1 MEQTASEVCLMA
13 PSAEST
19 RSERIITQLAGN
31 PGLCV
36 SPFCTNLTD
45 FSQNPERGS
54 RTGDGLPPLA
64 ITSMVPSP
72 ATTIDRFSTNFPA
85 ELSPHSFAHSGTTPA
100 VTVQQIL
107 IIRLDVVRRR
117 LKDKGLSDE
126 VIKILLENNR
136 TTTAATYQ
144 SSWKSWINWNNK
156 RDSDPLFPS
165 LNSILQFLTDSF
177 NSGKSYSSLNIHRLM
192 LSSTL
197 EAVDDHKIG
206 EHHLV
211 VQLLK
216 GCFNL
221 NLPQP
226 RYNIFWDPDVV
237 LKHFDLLGENRNLSL
252 TILSRKLAILLA
264 LSTVSRVS
272 EI

>member
-72 ATTIDRFSTNFPA
+72 ATTIVRFFANFPA

-107 IIRLDVVRRR
+107 IIRLDVVRRQ

-144 SSWKSWINWNNK
+144 SSWKSWITWNNK

-177 NSGKSYSSLNIHRLM
+177 NSGKSYSSLKIHRSM

-206 EHHLV
+206 EHLLV
-211 VQLLK
+211 VQL
-216 GCFNL
+216 
-221 NLPQP
+221 
-226 RYNIFWDPDVV
+226 
-237 LKHFDLLGENRNLSL
+237 
-252 TILSRKLAILLA
+252 
-264 LSTVSRVS
+264 
-272 EI
+272 